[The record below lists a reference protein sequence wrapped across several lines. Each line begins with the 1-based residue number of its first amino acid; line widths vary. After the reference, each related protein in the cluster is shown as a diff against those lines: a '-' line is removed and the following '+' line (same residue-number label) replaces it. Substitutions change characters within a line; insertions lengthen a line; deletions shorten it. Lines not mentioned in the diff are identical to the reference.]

1 MNLVTQYEEF
11 AETQKNND
19 DITRNLIIQLMN
31 SELHQS
37 KKSQNYFRKMLKHHD
52 DNALKSQNMINESIE
67 SAQKL
72 NNNPD
77 FQTLYALYNDVSDQL
92 HKKLPDEIENI
103 DKIVDTIVGATLN

>member
-37 KKSQNYFRKMLKHHD
+37 KKSQNYFRKMLKQHD

-67 SAQKL
+67 SARKL

-77 FQTLYALYNDVSDQL
+77 FQTLYTLYNDVSVQL

-103 DKIVDTIVGATLN
+103 DKIVDTILGATLN

>member
-19 DITRNLIIQLMN
+19 DITRNFIIQLMN

-37 KKSQNYFRKMLKHHD
+37 KKSQNHFRKMLKQHD

-67 SAQKL
+67 SARKL

-77 FQTLYALYNDVSDQL
+77 FQTLYTLYNDVSVQL

-103 DKIVDTIVGATLN
+103 DKIVDTILGATLN